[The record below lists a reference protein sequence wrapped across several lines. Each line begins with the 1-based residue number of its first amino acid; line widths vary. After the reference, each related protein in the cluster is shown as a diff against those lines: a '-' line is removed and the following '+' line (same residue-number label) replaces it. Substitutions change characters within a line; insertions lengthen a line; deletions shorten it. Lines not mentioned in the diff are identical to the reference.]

1 MKIDDDDKNKKEVK
15 KIEKI
20 DTTKIKKW
28 LIIGKNSTYI
38 GECDQ
43 NNKPSGIGRIIDQD
57 WSKFIDG
64 YFKNG

>member
-20 DTTKIKKW
+20 DTSKIKKW
-28 LIIGKNSTYI
+28 HNIGENSTYI

-43 NNKPSGIGRIIDQD
+43 NNKPSGRGRIIDQD
-57 WSKFIDG
+57 GS
-64 YFKNG
+64 